1 MAYELRP
8 GIVFTNIC
16 GEYLLIPN
24 RQASEQCRT
33 IKRLSLIGAALIET
47 LKKKEP
53 IEKVGK
59 VYEILG
65 KKSPEEATQKIMELA
80 EKLYQEG
87 YLVESTES
95 INDAG

>member
-1 MAYELRP
+1 MAYELRS

-33 IKRLSLIGAALIET
+33 IKRLNLIGAALIET
-47 LKKKEP
+47 VIKKEP
-53 IEKVGK
+53 IEKVEK

-65 KKSPEEATQKIMELA
+65 KKTPEEAAQKVIEMA

-95 INDAG
+95 RDDAG